1 MCDNTLRMRVRAM
14 LDWYSGALPESPEPP
29 VGLIV
34 DLENELR
41 RLVSQIER
49 LSAGKRGN
57 EMDVDR

>member
-1 MCDNTLRMRVRAM
+1 M

>member
-14 LDWYSGALPESPEPP
+14 LDWYSGARPESPEPP

-34 DLENELR
+34 DLENERR

-49 LSAGKRGN
+49 LSAGTHGN
-57 EMDVDR
+57 KMEAGR